1 MFSSSKSVVSDIQL
15 RRDMDA
21 ALSTLLRIQEVIGVP
36 EEEMKEKEMLE
47 LGKFKGDEFMLVK
60 IKIMKRLEAT
70 QQAVSFL
77 LQAYTLNKT
86 YEILSTQRNGGW
98 NTHTHTHITY
108 KLQTANTWPCSIL
121 LI

>member
-47 LGKFKGDEFMLVK
+47 LGKFKGDEFLLLKM
-60 IKIMKRLEAT
+60 KIMKRLEAT

-77 LQAYTLNKT
+77 LQTYTLNKAH
-86 YEILSTQRNGGW
+86 EI
-98 NTHTHTHITY
+98 I
-108 KLQTANTWPCSIL
+108 
-121 LI
+121 